1 VYWLPHLRE
10 KGIKPTWGVDYEHL
24 FNASIDVDIDVDVEE
39 DGEGDVTWDDYHDEE
54 GNQEIGNEEEVD
66 GEIVL
71 DDDINDL
78 KIDD

>member
-1 VYWLPHLRE
+1 MGRL
-10 KGIKPTWGVDYEHL
+10 EHP
-24 FNASIDVDIDVDVEE
+24 EE
-39 DGEGDVTWDDYHDEE
+39 TWDDYHDEE
-54 GNQEIGNEEEVD
+54 GNEEIGNEEEVD